1 MKVFFSGYY
10 MVFRLHWFY
19 FGITL
24 GMCEYGYFGKC
35 YNQCLTNCKSCYSDS
50 CVCLLCKSGYL
61 GQYCTEACRKGM
73 WGEQCKNYCSPNCD
87 SNKRC
92 NVTTGDCL
100 GDCRAGFYGPKCETK
115 CKIGTWGKN
124 CLSNCSP
131 NCDSNQSCDILTGDC
146 LGACKAGYLGPQ
158 CQTLCPPG
166 LYGLDC
172 QDNCSEN
179 CLHPCDSTDG
189 HCSPCR
195 PGYEGES
202 CQKAVPLRRKEET
215 SNSFN
220 FVHFGIG
227 VASLAVAVA
236 IVFGILVLRRSLL
249 GRRRTRVCNIYNQP
263 DVISSDMNQYVNNQ
277 NQSELEEH
285 PYQN

>member
-61 GQYCTEACRKGM
+61 GQYCTE
-73 WGEQCKNYCSPNCD
+73 E
-87 SNKRC
+87 
-92 NVTTGDCL
+92 
-100 GDCRAGFYGPKCETK
+100 